1 MESIYWCCLTNC
13 KAGDSKADVA
23 FQSSCEQGDR
33 LWFMLKCVASK
44 RRTRLLNKLNKSSA
58 IHPGLGGS
66 PAHVDQRRTAAACN
80 ITQWRRGPTG
90 GKQHREA
97 NTEHCSHR
105 KELCTNAAATPA
117 QNPSPPP
124 PPHYPPGASSTQGE
138 WRGVGSTLRLDILSV
153 DGTIIWEEIEELVED
168 TGPMSTYWCNFSK
181 HG

>member
-1 MESIYWCCLTNC
+1 
-13 KAGDSKADVA
+13 
-23 FQSSCEQGDR
+23 
-33 LWFMLKCVASK
+33 MLKCVASK

-58 IHPGLGGS
+58 IHPGPGGS

-90 GKQHREA
+90 GKQHTEA

-117 QNPSPPP
+117 QRLH
-124 PPHYPPGASSTQGE
+124 PPHPTPLPLLPSWSIIHTGGGAGREGWAAPWDLTSFP
-138 WRGVGSTLRLDILSV
+138 R

-168 TGPMSTYWCNFSK
+168 ARPMSTYWCNFSK

>member
-1 MESIYWCCLTNC
+1 
-13 KAGDSKADVA
+13 
-23 FQSSCEQGDR
+23 
-33 LWFMLKCVASK
+33 MLKCVASK

-58 IHPGLGGS
+58 IHPGPGGS

-105 KELCTNAAATPA
+105 KELCTNAAATPV
-117 QNPSPPP
+117 QKLHLPSL
-124 PPHYPPGASSTQGE
+124 HYPPGASSTQEEG
-138 WRGVGSTLRLDILSV
+138 RGVGSTLRLDILSV

-168 TGPMSTYWCNFSK
+168 AMPMSTY
-181 HG
+181 

>member
-1 MESIYWCCLTNC
+1 
-13 KAGDSKADVA
+13 
-23 FQSSCEQGDR
+23 
-33 LWFMLKCVASK
+33 MLKRVASK

-58 IHPGLGGS
+58 IHPGPGGS
-66 PAHVDQRRTAAACN
+66 PVLVDQRRTAAACN

-90 GKQHREA
+90 GKQHTEA

-117 QNPSPPP
+117 QIVH
-124 PPHYPPGASSTQGE
+124 PPHPHLPPSVTLLEHHPHRGE

-168 TGPMSTYWCNFSK
+168 TRPVSTRWCNFCK

>member
-1 MESIYWCCLTNC
+1 
-13 KAGDSKADVA
+13 
-23 FQSSCEQGDR
+23 
-33 LWFMLKCVASK
+33 MLKCVASK

-58 IHPGLGGS
+58 IHPGPGGS

-90 GKQHREA
+90 GKQHTEA

-117 QNPSPPP
+117 QRLHPPP
-124 PPHYPPGASSTQGE
+124 PSLCYPPGASSTQGGE

-168 TGPMSTYWCNFSK
+168 ARPMSTY
-181 HG
+181 